1 MGGACKNTKRCLYSD
16 FIQYLADNS
25 VNATLYKSL
34 CGETPEEI
42 FKAKVATFR
51 ATLNEA
57 KIVKKNQWLRVIE
70 LYAVM
75 LVIILVS
82 WKIYSIFCGSKNSLD
97 AS

>member
-1 MGGACKNTKRCLYSD
+1 LGGACKNAKRCPYAD
-16 FIQYLADNS
+16 FIQFINDNS
-25 VNATLYKSL
+25 VNSTVYQSV
-34 CGETPEEI
+34 CGKTPEEI
-42 FKAKVATFR
+42 FSGKVANFR

-82 WKIYSIFCGSKNSLD
+82 WKIYSIFCGNKD
-97 AS
+97 